1 MSVILL
7 NEKGGSLGRSRFGLF
22 LSPTI
27 IRVEPLKIMQ
37 VTKKLLLASQNR
49 IVFIKNEGAPHRLV
63 IHIELINR

>member
-1 MSVILL
+1 MFVILL
-7 NEKGGSLGRSRFGLF
+7 NEKGFSLGISRFGLF

-27 IRVEPLKIMQ
+27 IRVEPFKKMQ

-49 IVFIKNEGAPHRLV
+49 IVFIKNEGTLHRLV